1 MKIKK
6 PNIHIFV
13 EHKKYY
19 LYDVNINAVV
29 TIPYEL
35 YEFFSLWGKE
45 DEKEITADIEED
57 ISFLMEQ
64 GFLTEKKKISS
75 IKHYETDTLK
85 DLYMY
90 NMGNVILQVTQN
102 CNLRCEYC
110 VYSGSY
116 INRVHT
122 NKRMSFETAVKTIDF
137 LAAHSLNCNEVS
149 IGFYGGEPLLEIELI
164 KKAVSYAKEV
174 FGEKKV
180 NFNMTT
186 NATLLNM
193 DIADFLVQ
201 NDFNI
206 TISLDGPRNIHNKNR
221 IFANSNKGTFD
232 LIMENIAL
240 IREKYPFFDKKIS
253 FNAVIDLKQN
263 VSCTN
268 EFFLNYD
275 TVKGLNVN
283 GTFINPVNR
292 KEILDFDPE
301 LNAISNYEVFKVF
314 LYAFIIDFRMTV
326 LVLLF
331 IPIKCVV
338 MKYFAKKQKQIMDEF
353 IKRNQEYAKWFGDT
367 VGGVREVKLFNILDK
382 KHEEF
387 VLNQNNIIEKQKQM
401 NMLGQWNTIIDSIMV
416 QFLST
421 LLYILGANLVF
432 DMKLSVGSVFA
443 FITYSAYVTGPISA
457 ILNIGYL
464 LSGIIP
470 STKRYYAFMELEEE
484 TDNGKKTDLCPNDL
498 RLQKVSFAYERDKC
512 ILKNIDILFAKSS
525 KTAIIGR
532 NGSGKT
538 TIINLLTRMYE
549 PTSGEILLGAENIS
563 ELPLPEYRNMVS
575 VVSQQIYLFND
586 TIRNNICL
594 YKQID
599 DTVIEAACKDSG
611 LEDFIKEVSL
621 DHVVGQNGAMLSGGQ
636 KQKIALARALV
647 HDKPIIIFDEAT
659 SNTDAYSEQQINGL
673 LDTRLK
679 DKTVIVI
686 THKKEILS
694 KVDQIVVLKE
704 GVVAD
709 LGRYDDLIGKSDELN
724 VMLEKAE

>member
-1 MKIKK
+1 MDNKEAVKRLLLLLGRYKK
-6 PNIHIFV
+6 TIVVIVGCLLVSTGLNLCVPLISRRIMDDGFIGGN
-13 EHKKYY
+13 KKLLIELVLVSMVIYT
-19 LYDVNINAVV
+19 IN
-29 TIPYEL
+29 
-35 YEFFSLWGKE
+35 SLIDIVKE
-45 DEKEITADIEED
+45 KKRVD
-57 ISFLMEQ
+57 ISAKIQYFLSEQ
-64 GFLTEKKKISS
+64 SFSHLMKLRVNYFNNTN
-75 IKHYETDTLK
+75 YAET
-85 DLYMY
+85 
-90 NMGNVILQVTQN
+90 
-102 CNLRCEYC
+102 
-110 VYSGSY
+110 
-116 INRVHT
+116 
-122 NKRMSFETAVKTIDF
+122 
-137 LAAHSLNCNEVS
+137 LNN
-149 IGFYGGEPLLEIELI
+149 
-164 KKAVSYAKEV
+164 
-174 FGEKKV
+174 
-180 NFNMTT
+180 
-186 NATLLNM
+186 
-193 DIADFLVQ
+193 
-201 NDFNI
+201 
-206 TISLDGPRNIHNKNR
+206 
-221 IFANSNKGTFD
+221 
-232 LIMENIAL
+232 
-240 IREKYPFFDKKIS
+240 
-253 FNAVIDLKQN
+253 
-263 VSCTN
+263 
-268 EFFLNYD
+268 
-275 TVKGLNVN
+275 
-283 GTFINPVNR
+283 
-292 KEILDFDPE
+292 
-301 LNAISNYEVFKVF
+301 
-314 LYAFIIDFRMTV
+314 MTV